1 MDLKTTKI
9 NMAWNLV
16 QDLLLTF
23 YVNRFHT
30 QNINV
35 RRIYKTVNS
44 YALNSLTWK
53 IHYIMYKSDPALN
66 KCRYKRFTIN
76 ILFYSYRLQLASSWK
91 KKKTMKTFF
100 HTTHSE
106 LMRKKMVT
114 KYSHIIPRPKTIRRC
129 RERENQ
135 RKGKWW
141 MPRVRYS
148 DMYDILKVRV
158 SIQYY
163 TSKKM

>member
-1 MDLKTTKI
+1 MIERYDNVCFEGICWNSQGKCIIKKI
-9 NMAWNLV
+9 CSYVWLA
-16 QDLLLTF
+16 LL
-23 YVNRFHT
+23 
-30 QNINV
+30 
-35 RRIYKTVNS
+35 RI
-44 YALNSLTWK
+44 
-53 IHYIMYKSDPALN
+53 
-66 KCRYKRFTIN
+66 IN
-76 ILFYSYRLQLASSWK
+76 ILFYSFRLQLAISWK
-91 KKKTMKTFF
+91 KKKTMKTFSY
-100 HTTHSE
+100 TTHSE

-129 RERENQ
+129 RERERENQ